1 MNYFLRWPIQVSLKI
16 VILNGEII
24 AWKMKVIVNAT
35 EVSVFEGAKARD
47 AVFSYFRS
55 MQTVTPEPFPL
66 IFDQFGNI
74 IEPDG
79 ELSENNQLFTITTNN
94 SNNYE

>member
-1 MNYFLRWPIQVSLKI
+1 MQVF
-16 VILNGEII
+16 
-24 AWKMKVIVNAT
+24 VNAT
-35 EVSVFEGAKARD
+35 EISIFSGAKARD

-55 MQTVTPEPFPL
+55 MQTTAPDPFPL

-79 ELSENNQLFTITTNN
+79 ELSENNQLFTISPN
-94 SNNYE
+94 STINYE